1 MRVRGIYFGWYVVAA
16 AIVIYALVLG
26 STFASFGLYILP
38 VSEEFGLSRADINTG
53 MIILNLGNA
62 TMAPIIG
69 RLLDKVSVR
78 KLMMSCGLLLSL
90 SMAGIAMSNSLALDG
105 ALIAIPVA
113 AGVLGGG
120 TISVSV
126 LLARWFS
133 AYRGRALALAALGMT
148 LGGVIVSPVA
158 GHLIEAHG
166 WRTAL
171 MVTGAGSGIIVMLLA
186 FMLRDWP
193 GPDDV
198 EVRDKETGGGKAPVE
213 PSQSLADSQVAQPER
228 PPKVMDIL
236 RMRLFWILVGG
247 IAFGGAI
254 GQGVTVS
261 LVPIAL
267 EAGLTTMQGAVLI
280 SASGVA
286 GMVAMLAL
294 AAWGDR
300 MDRTTLLA
308 LAMLLTVVPC
318 ALLLV
323 AKTYIALIVTALIL
337 GFILAFM
344 APVYIALMADR
355 FGLAAFG
362 TVRGLMVPVM
372 SLVGAVSVRFIGE
385 VYDRTGGYEVGLWTY
400 LVLGLVAAGM
410 VYSTRPRR
418 A

>member
-53 MIILNLGNA
+53 LIVLNLGNA
-62 TMAPIIG
+62 AMAPIIG
-69 RLLDKVSVR
+69 RLLDRVSVR
-78 KLMMSCGLLLSL
+78 KLMMASSLLFAG
-90 SMAGIAMSNSLALDG
+90 SMAIISQSHSLTLDA
-105 ALIAIPVA
+105 ALIAAPVA

-120 TISVSV
+120 TISISV
-126 LLARWFS
+126 MLARWFKV
-133 AYRGRALALAALGMT
+133 YRARAMALAALGMS
-148 LGGVIVSPVA
+148 LG
-158 GHLIEAHG
+158 
-166 WRTAL
+166 
-171 MVTGAGSGIIVMLLA
+171 GIIVAPVIGKLIELQGWRFSVLVTGLVSGLIMALLA
-186 FMLRDWP
+186 FLMRDLP

-198 EVRDKETGGGKAPVE
+198 EVRGVPAGEDARPAE
-213 PSQSLADSQVAQPER
+213 QPPALSASPAGP

-236 RMRLFWILVGG
+236 WMRLFWVLVGG
-247 IAFGGAI
+247 IAFGGAV
-254 GQGVTVS
+254 GQGVTIS

-280 SASGVA
+280 SATGISGLA
-286 GMVAMLAL
+286 AMLTL

-308 LAMLLTVVPC
+308 LVMLSSVVPC

-323 AKTYIALIVTALIL
+323 AKTYLALIATALIL
-337 GFILAFM
+337 GIALSVV

-355 FGLAAFG
+355 FGLSAFG

-400 LVLGLVAAGM
+400 LVLGVLAAAM

-418 A
+418 AGAI

>member
-1 MRVRGIYFGWYVVAA
+1 MVRGIYFGWYVVAA
-16 AIVIYALVLG
+16 AIVIYAVVLG

-53 MIILNLGNA
+53 LIILNLGNA
-62 TMAPIIG
+62 TMAPVIG
-69 RLLDKVSVR
+69 RLLDRVSVR
-78 KLMMSCGLLLSL
+78 KLMMTCGALLGFSMVAISL
-90 SMAGIAMSNSLALDG
+90 SHSLALDG

-133 AYRGRALALAALGMT
+133 AYRGRALALAALGMS
-148 LGGVIVSPVA
+148 LGGIVVSPLV
-158 GHLIEAHG
+158 GHLIETHG
-166 WRTAL
+166 WRTSL
-171 MVTGAGSGIIVMLLA
+171 LVTGGGSGIIVLLLA
-186 FMLRDWP
+186 LLVRDWP

-198 EVRDKETGGGKAPVE
+198 EVRNKAIPESAE
-213 PSQSLADSQVAQPER
+213 PSA
-228 PPKVMDIL
+228 PPPPIEGPPPSVLDFL
-236 RMRLFWILVGG
+236 RMRLFWTLVGG
-247 IAFGGAI
+247 IALGGAI
-254 GQGVTVS
+254 GQGVTIS

-280 SASGVA
+280 SATGIS

-308 LAMLLTVVPC
+308 LVLLSSVLPC

-323 AKTYIALIVTALIL
+323 AKTYLALIVTALIL
-337 GFILAFM
+337 GFALAVV

-385 VYDRTGGYEVGLWTY
+385 VYDRSGGYEIGLWTY
-400 LVLGLVAAGM
+400 LVLGFVSAGM
-410 VYSTRPRR
+410 VYSTRPRS